1 MKILILSVVALIS
14 TSQAAKADPVDC
26 EGMARIASIVME
38 KRQNGAA
45 ISDIIKIVQ
54 GNSLAE
60 RMVVEAYEVR
70 RFKAETWK
78 DSEVAEFRDR
88 WYLDCYKATALE

>member
-1 MKILILSVVALIS
+1 MKILILSILALIF
-14 TSQAAKADPVDC
+14 TPQTAKADPVDC

-45 ISDIIKIVQ
+45 MSDIIKIVK

-60 RMVVEAYEVR
+60 RMAVEAYEVR
-70 RFKAETWK
+70 RFKAPIWQAT
-78 DSEVAEFRDR
+78 EVADFRDK